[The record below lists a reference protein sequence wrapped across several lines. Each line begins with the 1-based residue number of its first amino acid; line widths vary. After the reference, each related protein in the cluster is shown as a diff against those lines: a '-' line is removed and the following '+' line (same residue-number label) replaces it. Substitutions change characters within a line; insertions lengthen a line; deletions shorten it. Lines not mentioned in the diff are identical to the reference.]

1 MANERN
7 SQHNENLLGEPVP
20 DIKEPVLTPQRA
32 PFYFSRLKKY
42 VSDAKSK
49 WNRWV
54 NWFLDY
60 IPPIPKVIDKA
71 FEVVKKNILKLY
83 KPFEITESKSA
94 LKNYAIVYTIEGQ
107 DGYDERS
114 FLRAV

>member
-7 SQHNENLLGEPVP
+7 SQHNENLLDEPVS
-20 DIKEPVLTPQRA
+20 DIKEPVLTSQPA
-32 PFYFSRLKKY
+32 PSYFNRMKKY

-60 IPPIPKVIDKA
+60 IPKIPKVIDKA
-71 FEVVKKNILKLY
+71 FEVRSEEKYIETVQA
-83 KPFEITESKSA
+83 FR
-94 LKNYAIVYTIEGQ
+94 NY
-107 DGYDERS
+107 
-114 FLRAV
+114 